1 MQAIVLALGA
11 SLSWGLADFFG
22 PLQGRKLG
30 ALRALVYVQIGGLLG
45 IAVIVAVRGA
55 GPKDAVA
62 LLAIPAAVSG
72 TLGLF
77 AYYRGIAV
85 GAISIV
91 APIAG
96 VSAVV
101 PVVVGIASGESPSSL
116 QLAGIAC
123 ALLGVFFAARE
134 PGRSGETRLAAGV
147 GLALLA
153 AIGFGGYFPFMHA
166 AGNADYWWAS
176 LIFRMASTSV
186 ILIAVAVQRPALGVP
201 ARILPWLALIG
212 FGDMFGNLLYAAAST
227 SGLVSITSVLASLY
241 PIVTV
246 VLARVLLSER
256 VARSQEA
263 GIGLTLAGVAL
274 ISAG

>member
-1 MQAIVLALGA
+1 VT
-11 SLSWGLADFFG
+11 
-22 PLQGRKLG
+22 
-30 ALRALVYVQIGGLLG
+30 
-45 IAVIVAVRGA
+45 
-55 GPKDAVA
+55 
-62 LLAIPAAVSG
+62 LLAIPAAISG

-101 PVVVGIASGESPSSL
+101 PVVVGIASGESPSAL
-116 QLAGIAC
+116 QLTGIAC
-123 ALLGVFFAARE
+123 ALIGVFLAARE
-134 PGRSGETRLAAGV
+134 PRTDGETKLAAGV
-147 GLALLA
+147 GLAVLA
-153 AIGFGGYFPFMHA
+153 ALGFGAYFPFMHA

-176 LIFRMASTSV
+176 LIFRIASTSV

-227 SGLVSITSVLASLY
+227 SGLVSVTSVLASLY

-246 VLARVLLSER
+246 VLARILLSER

>member
-1 MQAIVLALGA
+1 MDAIVLALGA

-30 ALRALVYVQIGGLLG
+30 ALRTLVYVQLGGLIG
-45 IAVIVAVRGA
+45 IALIVAVRGL
-55 GPKDAVA
+55 GPRSAVT
-62 LLAIPAAVSG
+62 LLAIPAAISG

-101 PVVVGIASGESPSSL
+101 PVIVGIASGESPSAL
-116 QLAGIAC
+116 QLTGIAC
-123 ALLGVFFAARE
+123 ALIGVFLASRE
-134 PGRSGETRLAAGV
+134 PGRGGEKKLAAGV
-147 GLALLA
+147 GLAVLA

-166 AGNADYWWAS
+166 AGNADFWWAS
-176 LIFRMASTSV
+176 LIFRIASTSV
-186 ILIAVAVQRPALGVP
+186 ILVAVAIRRPALGVP
-201 ARILPWLALIG
+201 GRILPWLALIG

-227 SGLVSITSVLASLY
+227 SGLVSVTSVLASLY

-246 VLARVLLSER
+246 VLARVILSER